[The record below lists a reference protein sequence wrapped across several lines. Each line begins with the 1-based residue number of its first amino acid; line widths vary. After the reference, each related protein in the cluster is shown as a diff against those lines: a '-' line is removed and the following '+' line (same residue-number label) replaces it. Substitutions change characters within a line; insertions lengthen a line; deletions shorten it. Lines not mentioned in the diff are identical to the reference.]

1 MKHAVST
8 PPKHPER
15 VIVYIDGFNLYFGL
29 RDKQW
34 KRFLW
39 LDIQQMSTRLL
50 KPNQTLVSTKYFT
63 SRIGSPKDKADRQNI
78 FLEAI
83 ATVVSVEIFYGNY
96 QVNPRVCSRCKKIDN
111 IRNEK
116 MTDVNIA
123 TEMLTD
129 AFLDK
134 FDTAILISADGD
146 LKTPVERIA
155 QTAGKRIIVVF
166 PPERKSY
173 TLQSVATSTMFMGRA
188 VLANSQ
194 FPNKVTK
201 ADGFVLERP
210 PNWV

>member
-1 MKHAVST
+1 MKHTVST
-8 PPKHPER
+8 QKNAER

-29 RDKQW
+29 RDKKW

-39 LDIQQMSTRLL
+39 LDIQQMSARLL
-50 KPNQTLVSTKYFT
+50 KPNQILISTKYFT
-63 SRIGSPKDKADRQNI
+63 SRIGSPTDKADRQNI

-83 ATVVSVEIFYGNY
+83 ATVVGVEIFYGNY
-96 QVNPRVCSRCKKIDN
+96 QANPRVCSRCKKIDY

-155 QTAGKRIIVVF
+155 KTAGKRVIVVF
-166 PPERKSY
+166 PPQRKSY

-194 FPNKVTK
+194 FPDKVTK

-210 PNWV
+210 KNWV